1 MGPSPGVEREGD
13 ERGGSRKPQ
22 DREWKGLQKEG
33 RAARCIDGWSAG
45 RTNMKRVIWA
55 IVGAVLLA
63 ATPVLPADA
72 GGRGG
77 FHGGGAR
84 TTGGGGWHGGG
95 ARWTGGGGWHGGGSG
110 WHGGT
115 RVFIGGWWGPGWWGP
130 GYWGPSYAYPYA
142 YPYGY
147 PYYAAPPV
155 AVQQGTQEYIQQ
167 GSAPQQQGYWY
178 YCQNPQGYYP
188 YVKECPAGWLQV
200 VPQQQPP
207 SP

>member
-1 MGPSPGVEREGD
+1 
-13 ERGGSRKPQ
+13 
-22 DREWKGLQKEG
+22 
-33 RAARCIDGWSAG
+33 
-45 RTNMKRVIWA
+45 MKRVIWA
-55 IVGAVLLA
+55 MVGAVLLVAIA
-63 ATPVLPADA
+63 ALPADA

-77 FHGGGAR
+77 SHGGGAVR
-84 TTGGGGWHGGG
+84 TGGGYHGG
-95 ARWTGGGGWHGGGSG
+95 AYHGGAYRAGG
-110 WHGGT
+110 HYGGYHGGYRGGYYGGHYGGT
-115 RVFIGGWWGPGWWGP
+115 RVFIGGGWWGPGWWGP

-142 YPYGY
+142 YPYGN

-200 VPQQQPP
+200 VPQPAPP